1 MHHKSS
7 STSSSSY
14 HHQNQNYRE
23 NRPPVYNA
31 EDYVAGLKRFCKL
44 TGLQLYLN
52 NNGMNQTNGGHDQFT
67 GVTGNYAN
75 DNANNANNN
84 YNNGEY
90 HDGKNNNS
98 NNGSS
103 VLPNNKKNKKQKSQN
118 NHPSVNGQMSS
129 NGNVLGTDNGINGN
143 YNGSLDNLTLN
154 GNGCNIQNNV
164 GGGDMVLNLSYIS
177 FDHIKFCWIKDIS
190 LIEPRN

>member
-90 HDGKNNNS
+90 NDGKNNNS

-103 VLPNNKKNKKQKSQN
+103 VLP
-118 NHPSVNGQMSS
+118 
-129 NGNVLGTDNGINGN
+129 T
-143 YNGSLDNLTLN
+143 
-154 GNGCNIQNNV
+154 
-164 GGGDMVLNLSYIS
+164 
-177 FDHIKFCWIKDIS
+177 IKRT
-190 LIEPRN
+190 RNRKFT